1 MNKVLVTG
9 GAGYIGSHTVLCLLE
24 AGYDIVVID
33 NFSNSSP
40 HSLDRVEKLTS
51 KQIFLCEGDLT
62 TRSFLKEVFLSHPDI
77 SAVIHFAAL
86 KAVGESTSQPLSY
99 YRNNVSGS
107 IVLLEE
113 MQSAKVRNLVFS
125 SSCTVYG
132 EPKKVPIS
140 EDFPTGQVSSPY
152 GRTKYMMEEIIRDYS
167 NANSDFH
174 AAILRY
180 FNPVGAHPSG
190 KIGEDPTG
198 VPDNLVP
205 FVCQVAT
212 GKLEKLRVFGDD
224 YPTKDGTAVRDY
236 LHVVDLAEAHL
247 CALKT
252 LLNDKAGFMCNLGTG
267 KGSSV
272 LEVMAAFERANGIKI
287 PYEVVA
293 RREGDVTEAW
303 ADPAYAE
310 KLLNWKARQTLEEML
325 ADAWRWQS
333 ANPDGYSEK
342 ASSAVKP

>member
-1 MNKVLVTG
+1 MMKVLVTG
-9 GAGYIGSHTVLCLLE
+9 GAGYIGSHTSLALLE
-24 AGYDIVVID
+24 SGFEVVSLD

-40 HSLDRVEKLTS
+40 DSLARVEKLAGRKVIS
-51 KQIFLCEGDLT
+51 IEGDLAD
-62 TRSFLKEVFLSHPDI
+62 RLLLRRLFSEHADV
-77 SAVIHFAAL
+77 SAVIHFAAF
-86 KAVGESTSQPLSY
+86 KAVGESTFQPLSY

-107 IVLLEE
+107 IALLEE

-132 EPKKVPIS
+132 EPEKVPIS

-152 GRTKYMMEEIIRDYS
+152 GRTKYMMEEIIRDHS

-205 FVCQVAT
+205 FLCQVAT
-212 GKLEKLRVFGDD
+212 GKLKKLRVFGVD
-224 YPTKDGTAVRDY
+224 YPTKDGTAIRDY

-247 CALKT
+247 CALKS
-252 LLNDKAGFMCNLGTG
+252 LVKDKAGFMCNLGTG

-272 LEVMAAFERANGIKI
+272 LEVIAAFERANGIKI

-310 KLLNWKARQTLEEML
+310 KLLNWKARHTLEEML

>member
-1 MNKVLVTG
+1 MMKVLVTG
-9 GAGYIGSHTVLCLLE
+9 GAGYIGSHTSLALLE
-24 AGYDIVVID
+24 SGFEVVSLD

-40 HSLDRVEKLTS
+40 DSLARVEKLAGRKVIS
-51 KQIFLCEGDLT
+51 IEGDLAD
-62 TRSFLKEVFLSHPDI
+62 RLLLRRLFSEHADV
-77 SAVIHFAAL
+77 SAVIHFAAF

-113 MQSAKVRNLVFS
+113 MQSVKVRNLVFS

-132 EPKKVPIS
+132 EPEKVPIS

-152 GRTKYMMEEIIRDYS
+152 GRTKYMMEEIIRDHS

-205 FVCQVAT
+205 FLCQVAT
-212 GKLEKLRVFGDD
+212 GKLKKLRVFGDD
-224 YPTKDGTAVRDY
+224 YPTKDGTAIRDY

-247 CALKT
+247 CALKS
-252 LLNDKAGFMCNLGTG
+252 LVKDKAGFMCNLGTG

-272 LEVMAAFERANGIKI
+272 LEVIAAFERANGIKI

-310 KLLNWKARQTLEEML
+310 KLLNWKARHTLEEML

>member
-1 MNKVLVTG
+1 MKVLVTG
-9 GAGYIGSHTVLCLLE
+9 GAGYIGSHTSLALLDSGFE
-24 AGYDIVVID
+24 VVSLD

-40 HSLDRVEKLTS
+40 DSLARVEKLAGRKVIS
-51 KQIFLCEGDLT
+51 IEGDLAD
-62 TRSFLKEVFLSHPDI
+62 RLLLRRLFSEHADM
-77 SAVIHFAAL
+77 SAVIHFAAF

-132 EPKKVPIS
+132 EPEKVPIS

-152 GRTKYMMEEIIRDYS
+152 GRTKYMMEEIIRDHS

-224 YPTKDGTAVRDY
+224 YPTKDGTAIRDY

-252 LLNDKAGFMCNLGTG
+252 LVRDKAGFMCNLGTG

-272 LEVMAAFERANGIKI
+272 LEVIAAFERANGIKI

-310 KLLNWKARQTLEEML
+310 KLLNWKARHTLEEML

>member
-1 MNKVLVTG
+1 MKVLVTG
-9 GAGYIGSHTVLCLLE
+9 GAGYIGSHTSLALLE
-24 AGYDIVVID
+24 SGFEVVSLD

-40 HSLDRVEKLTS
+40 DSLASVEKLAGRKVIS
-51 KQIFLCEGDLT
+51 IEGDLAD
-62 TRSFLKEVFLSHPDI
+62 RLLLRRLFSEHADV
-77 SAVIHFAAL
+77 SAVIHFAAF

-107 IVLLEE
+107 IALLEE

-132 EPKKVPIS
+132 EPEKVPIS

-198 VPDNLVP
+198 IPDNLVP

-224 YPTKDGTAVRDY
+224 YPTKDGTAIRDY

-252 LLNDKAGFMCNLGTG
+252 LVRDKAGFMCNLGTG
-267 KGSSV
+267 KGFSV
-272 LEVMAAFERANGIKI
+272 LEVIAAFERANGIKI
-287 PYEVVA
+287 PYEVVE

-310 KLLNWKARQTLEEML
+310 KLLKWKARHTLEEML

>member
-1 MNKVLVTG
+1 MKVLVTG
-9 GAGYIGSHTVLCLLE
+9 GAGYIGSHTSLALLE
-24 AGYDIVVID
+24 SGFEVVSLD

-40 HSLDRVEKLTS
+40 DSLARVEKLAGRKVIS
-51 KQIFLCEGDLT
+51 MEGDLAD
-62 TRSFLKEVFLSHPDI
+62 RLLLRRLFSEHADV
-77 SAVIHFAAL
+77 SAVIHFAAF

-107 IVLLEE
+107 IALLEE

-132 EPKKVPIS
+132 EPEKVPIS

-152 GRTKYMMEEIIRDYS
+152 GRTKYMMEEILRDHS

-224 YPTKDGTAVRDY
+224 YPTKDGTAIRDY

-252 LLNDKAGFMCNLGTG
+252 LVRDKAGFMCNLGTG

-272 LEVMAAFERANGIKI
+272 LEVIAAFERANGIKI
-287 PYEVVA
+287 PYEVVT

-310 KLLNWKARQTLEEML
+310 KLLNWKARHTLEEML

>member
-1 MNKVLVTG
+1 MKILVTG

-62 TRSFLKEVFLSHPDI
+62 NRSFLKEVFLFHPEI

-107 IVLLEE
+107 IALLEE

-132 EPKKVPIS
+132 EPEKVPIS

-152 GRTKYMMEEIIRDYS
+152 GRTKYMMEEIIRDHS

-224 YPTKDGTAVRDY
+224 YPTKDGTAIRDY

-247 CALKT
+247 YALKT
-252 LLNDKAGFMCNLGTG
+252 LVRDKAGFICNLGTG

-272 LEVMAAFERANGIKI
+272 LEVISAFERANGFKI

-293 RREGDVTEAW
+293 RRQGDVTEAW

-310 KLLNWKARQTLEEML
+310 KLLNWKARHTLEEML